1 VGGESEPTG
10 GFGEPQEAHMFVNR
24 RIAKFAALALAAGA
38 TAAAV
43 EIGVQPVS
51 AQTGSGRLCTTT
63 NGRGYPD
70 AVPPILAPPPCSALP
85 AIRRQEAFEGQE
97 FWYHP
102 PANARYSM
110 AEMNAYANEHK

>member
-1 VGGESEPTG
+1 MASGRGFTDRLPVLTGYSPPGGRVGGESEPTG

-85 AIRRQEAFEGQE
+85 AIRRQE
-97 FWYHP
+97 
-102 PANARYSM
+102 
-110 AEMNAYANEHK
+110 